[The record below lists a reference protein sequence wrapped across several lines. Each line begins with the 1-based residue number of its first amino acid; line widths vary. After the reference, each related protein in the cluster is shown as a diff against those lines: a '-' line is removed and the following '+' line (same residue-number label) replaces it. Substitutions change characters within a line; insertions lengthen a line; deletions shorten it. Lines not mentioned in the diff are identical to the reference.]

1 VTQSSMFD
9 GEHVS
14 ERVVDRFYEESGS
27 LFVEAYD
34 AFYSASAPQIIG
46 DVAFYER
53 AAREVGGP
61 VLELACGTGRVALPL
76 AKAGLQVTGVDRSEA
91 MLTIARRKLAAL
103 PASVRERLS
112 LVNQDM
118 SALNLDRDFG
128 LILVPF
134 RSFQSLLT
142 IDLQRRSLE
151 AIRPHMAPTGRL
163 ILHLFDPRLDWLI
176 DPKAIR
182 PKLSGTHP
190 ETGRR
195 YVGEF
200 CEPISA
206 TSTKF
211 AAISGATPKSGSMV
225 SYWLRTLA
233 RWRCAGPIAG
243 SCIIC
248 STSAASQS
256 RQSTAISPDRPR
268 PMEKNWSS
276 SLNLGNVRP
285 QYGTVD
291 RGSDRRE
298 LKGGPASARPL
309 LVDGAPDALWGGGH
323 WDVGDA
329 ERR

>member
-1 VTQSSMFD
+1 MTQSSMFD

-195 YVGEF
+195 YVGE
-200 CEPISA
+200 I
-206 TSTKF
+206 
-211 AAISGATPKSGSMV
+211 
-225 SYWLRTLA
+225 LRTNFSHLDQIRRDLWRYAEIGLNGELLA
-233 RWRCAGPIAG
+233 EDTREMALRWTYRWELHHLLNLCGFAVETEYSDFAG
-243 SCIIC
+243 S
-248 STSAASQS
+248 APAYGKELVVV
-256 RQSTAISPDRPR
+256 A
-268 PMEKNWSS
+268 K
-276 SLNLGNVRP
+276 LG
-285 QYGTVD
+285 
-291 RGSDRRE
+291 
-298 LKGGPASARPL
+298 
-309 LVDGAPDALWGGGH
+309 
-323 WDVGDA
+323 
-329 ERR
+329 